1 MTGQWDGWIYEYL
14 EWTDDEHRYKQMDE
28 WIDGDALDSL

>member
-1 MTGQWDGWIYEYL
+1 MTGQWDGWMNEYL
-14 EWTDDEHRYKQMDE
+14 NGQMMNTEINKMDE